1 MGSDHAIAGPGDLII
16 SPDDPGSVRLVE
28 VTIPAGK
35 RDTVL
40 EVLNEE
46 GIDFVLTE
54 ETSNRD
60 ITAVV
65 SFPLP
70 RRAVEPVLDSLRDA
84 GLPADAYTVVLETE
98 TVVSRRFEELSER
111 YAEEDDT
118 DDRIARDE
126 LQARAATLAP
136 DIRTFAAMSV
146 VSVVV
151 ATAGVLL
158 DSAAVVVGSMVIAPL
173 IGPAMAT
180 STGTVLQD
188 SDLFRR
194 GVKFQVFGFVL
205 AILTAAAFAW
215 LLRSAQLVPLTNPE
229 VLAIG
234 QVRERLA
241 PDVLSLAVALGAGVA
256 GAYSLSSGVSTSLVG
271 VAIAVALV
279 PPTAVIGIGL
289 AWGLPAVVAGA
300 AVLVLVNVLSINL
313 AALAVLWYQGYRPE
327 HWFREDAA
335 RSATIKRVAVLG
347 VAILLLS
354 TFLGAVTYTTFQTA
368 QLENDIRGD
377 VRETLDRPAYAELS
391 LVSVRVETREG
402 TLFESPETVVI
413 IVSHPPGETYP
424 GLADSIARRMD
435 SGQLP
440 VEVQYVEI
448 QRTG

>member
-1 MGSDHAIAGPGDLII
+1 M
-16 SPDDPGSVRLVE
+16 RLVE

-40 EVLNEE
+40 EVLEEE

-54 ETSNRD
+54 ETSDRD

-70 RRAVEPVLDSLRDA
+70 RRAVEPVLDALRDA
-84 GLPADAYTVVLETE
+84 GLPSDSYTVVLEAE
-98 TVVSRRFEELSER
+98 TVVSRRFDELSER
-111 YAEEDDT
+111 YDEEDEGR
-118 DDRIARDE
+118 DRIAREE
-126 LQARAATLAP
+126 LRARATTLAP
-136 DIRTFAAMSV
+136 NVRTFVAMSV

-188 SDLFRR
+188 GDLFRR
-194 GVKFQVFGFVL
+194 GVKFQVLGFVL
-205 AILTAAAFAW
+205 AIVTAAGFAW
-215 LLRSAQLVPLTNPE
+215 LLKSAQLVPLTDPE
-229 VLAIG
+229 VLAIS

-241 PDVLSLAVALGAGVA
+241 PDFLSLAVALGAGIA
-256 GAYSLSSGVSTSLVG
+256 GAYSLSSGISTSLVG

-289 AWGLPAVVAGA
+289 AWGLPGVVIGA
-300 AVLVLVNVLSINL
+300 TVLVLVNFLSINL
-313 AALAVLWYQGYRPE
+313 AALAILWYQGYRPE

-335 RSATIKRVAVLG
+335 RSATIKRVAVLA

-354 TFLGAVTYTTFQTA
+354 TFLGAVTYTTFQNA
-368 QLENDIRGD
+368 QLREEVRSD
-377 VRETLDRPAYAELS
+377 VRGVLDRPEYAEVS
-391 LVSVRVETREG
+391 LLSVRLETREG
-402 TLFESPETVVI
+402 AFLQSPESVVVT
-413 IVSHPPGETYP
+413 VSHPPGETYP
-424 GLADSIARRMD
+424 DLAERIAARTDSEDLA
-435 SGQLP
+435 
-440 VEVQYVEI
+440 VEVQYVQV
-448 QRTG
+448 QRTNA

>member
-1 MGSDHAIAGPGDLII
+1 M
-16 SPDDPGSVRLVE
+16 RLVE

-40 EVLNEE
+40 EVLEEE

-54 ETSNRD
+54 ETSNRE

-84 GLPADAYTVVLETE
+84 GLPSDSYTIVLEAE
-98 TVVSRRFEELSER
+98 TVVSRRFDDLSER
-111 YAEEDDT
+111 YAEEDET
-118 DDRIARDE
+118 GDRIAREE
-126 LQARAATLAP
+126 LRTRASTLAP
-136 DIRTFAAMSV
+136 NVRTFVAMSV
-146 VSVVV
+146 VSVIV

-188 SDLFRR
+188 GDLFRR
-194 GVKFQVFGFVL
+194 GVKFQILGFVL
-205 AILTAAAFAW
+205 AIVTAAAFAW
-215 LLRSAQLVPLTNPE
+215 LLKSAQLVPLTNPE
-229 VLAIG
+229 VLAIS

-241 PDVLSLAVALGAGVA
+241 PDFLSLAVALGAGVA
-256 GAYSLSSGVSTSLVG
+256 GAYSLSSGISTSLVG

-300 AVLVLVNVLSINL
+300 TVLVLVNFLSINL

-327 HWFREDAA
+327 RWFREDAA
-335 RSATIKRVAVLG
+335 RSATIKRVAVLV

-354 TFLGAVTYTTFQTA
+354 TFLGAVTYTTLRTA
-368 QLENDIRGD
+368 QLEENVRSD
-377 VRETLDRPAYAELS
+377 VREVLDRPAYAELS

-402 TLFESPETVVI
+402 TLFESPETVVVT
-413 IVSHPPGETYP
+413 VSHPPGETYP
-424 GLADSIARRMD
+424 GLADRIAQRID
-435 SGQLP
+435 EGELT
-440 VEVQYVEI
+440 VEVQYVAV
-448 QRTG
+448 QQTSA

>member
-1 MGSDHAIAGPGDLII
+1 
-16 SPDDPGSVRLVE
+16 VRLVE

-40 EVLNEE
+40 EVLEEE

-54 ETSNRD
+54 ETSNRE

-84 GLPADAYTVVLETE
+84 GLPSDSYTIVLEAE
-98 TVVSRRFEELSER
+98 TVVSRRFDDLSER
-111 YAEEDDT
+111 YAEEDET
-118 DDRIARDE
+118 GDRIAREE
-126 LQARAATLAP
+126 LRTRASTLAP
-136 DIRTFAAMSV
+136 NVRTFVAMSV
-146 VSVVV
+146 VSVIV

-188 SDLFRR
+188 GDLFRR
-194 GVKFQVFGFVL
+194 GVKFQVLGFVL
-205 AILTAAAFAW
+205 AIVTAAAFAW
-215 LLRSAQLVPLTNPE
+215 LLKSAQLVPLTNPE
-229 VLAIG
+229 VLAIS

-241 PDVLSLAVALGAGVA
+241 PDFLSLAVALGAGVA
-256 GAYSLSSGVSTSLVG
+256 GAYSLSSGISTSLVG

-300 AVLVLVNVLSINL
+300 TVLVLVNFLSINL

-327 HWFREDAA
+327 RWFREDAA
-335 RSATIKRVAVLG
+335 RSATIKRVAVLV

-354 TFLGAVTYTTFQTA
+354 TFLGAVTYTTLRTA
-368 QLENDIRGD
+368 QLEENVRSD
-377 VRETLDRPAYAELS
+377 VREVLDRPAYAELS

-402 TLFESPETVVI
+402 TLFESPETVVVT
-413 IVSHPPGETYP
+413 VSHPPGETYP
-424 GLADSIARRMD
+424 GLADRIAQRID
-435 SGQLP
+435 EGELT
-440 VEVQYVEI
+440 VEVQYVAV
-448 QRTG
+448 QQTSA